1 MSGFGLGKGP
11 GPGCDIGPG
20 SSFDDSVRWGRGVKL
35 GASVHV
41 GPGTI
46 LHDNAEIGAGT
57 WIGQGCSIGE
67 PTMGFYRDRDGY
79 DGATARVGPGS
90 ILRHGTVINAGSTV
104 GARFQTGPYA
114 AIREAATIG
123 DHCSIGNN
131 CDIQYGVE
139 IGDFTRLHS
148 NVAVGSGTR
157 IGPYVWVHPFVV
169 FTNDR
174 AFPTFIEEEPPVVAP
189 FCAIAVHSTILPGAR
204 LGVHTIVG
212 AHTKVGGDVPAFA
225 FMDGSPAENRID
237 CRKILH
243 KIDGRAVQ
251 PYPWIRHVARDY
263 PWADTPA
270 EDRRVEDW
278 VPAAWSSFLGAIQ

>member
-1 MSGFGLGKGP
+1 MKKGFELTDGPWDGCRVGDGATVDESVSWGRNVVLGEGVH
-11 GPGCDIGPG
+11 IGPG
-20 SSFDDSVRWGRGVKL
+20 ATL
-35 GASVHV
+35 Y
-41 GPGTI
+41 
-46 LHDNAEIGAGT
+46 DNVEIGDGT
-57 WIGQGCSIGE
+57 WIGPGCSIGE

-79 DGATARVGPGS
+79 DGAPTRIGPGG
-90 ILRHGTVINAGSTV
+90 ILRRGTVINAGTV
-104 GARFQTGPYA
+104 VGDRFQSGPYV
-114 AIREAATIG
+114 AIREETRIG
-123 DHCSIGNN
+123 SDCSVGNN

-157 IGPYVWVHPFVV
+157 IGPFVWVHPFVV

-174 AFPTFIEEEPPVVAP
+174 AFPAFFKEEPPVVAP
-189 FCAIAVHSTILPGAR
+189 FCSIAVHSTILPGAR

-237 CRKILH
+237 CRRILH
-243 KIDGRAVQ
+243 KIDDKPVQ
-251 PYPWIRHVARDY
+251 PYPWIRHVDRDY

-270 EDRRVEDW
+270 ADRRVEDW
-278 VPAAWSSFLGAIQ
+278 VPDEWKDFL